1 MASPNPFTQPSNFID
16 LLNIQQ
22 DSLPFT
28 CVELG
33 SSQVPLF
40 SSQQDCTFGD
50 ETPAERRERRKWTPT
65 NDILLISAW
74 LDTSKDPVVAN
85 EQKSGAFWQ
94 RIAAY
99 IAASPKAAGREI
111 RKAGQCKQRW
121 QKINDVVCKF
131 CGAYE
136 ATGRERSSGEN
147 ESDVL
152 KRAHK
157 IFYNDHKKKF
167 TLEHAWKELRN
178 DQKWCDLS
186 LTKIDGSCK
195 RRRCDDGSQSSST
208 RTDGRVNLDDDH
220 SDVNTRPP
228 GVKASKAR
236 GKKPMTPTSEKLSE
250 FQTMWSIKEKD
261 LAMKEKLSKMS
272 ILDSLIGKTEPLS
285 EIEVALK
292 DKLITDMLSNS

>member
-1 MASPNPFTQPSNFID
+1 MASPNPFRQPSNF
-16 LLNIQQ
+16 
-22 DSLPFT
+22 T
-28 CVELG
+28 WVELG

-40 SSQQDCTFGD
+40 SSQEDSTFGED
-50 ETPAERRERRKWTPT
+50 TPAERRERRKWTPT
-65 NDILLISAW
+65 DDILLISSW
-74 LDTSKDPVVAN
+74 LNTSKAN

-99 IAASPKAAGREI
+99 FAASPKAACREI
-111 RKAGQCKQRW
+111 REAGQCKQRW

-136 ATGRERSSGEN
+136 AAGRERSSGEN
-147 ESDVL
+147 ENDVL

-186 LTKIDGSCK
+186 LTKTDGSCK

-208 RTDGRVNLDDDH
+208 GDDGRENLDDDH
-220 SDVNTRPP
+220 PDVQTRPP
-228 GVKASKAR
+228 GVKALKAR
-236 GKKPMTPTSEKLSE
+236 GKKPTTPTSEKLLE

-272 ILDSLIGKTEPLS
+272 LLDSLIAKTEPLS